1 MSVWLAGLQGEMADC
16 MFFVADGVVRIL
28 DPDSGKLLTTIAKG
42 SYFGEFALLQVG
54 KAWLCLLAGGRLPPL
69 H

>member
-1 MSVWLAGLQGEMADC
+1 MADC
-16 MFFVADGVVRIL
+16 MYFVSDGVVRIL

-54 KAWLCLLAGGRLPPL
+54 PPSVVPSLLVAAYSA
-69 H
+69 